1 MRRGMSDLELKA
13 SRISPS
19 EESPRSTRSD
29 SDRVFRCKLLI
40 LLVFMVEVPGIEP
53 GSEKESALGDHMLL
67 PLLILFRR
75 A

>member
-1 MRRGMSDLELKA
+1 
-13 SRISPS
+13 
-19 EESPRSTRSD
+19 
-29 SDRVFRCKLLI
+29 
-40 LLVFMVEVPGIEP
+40 MVEVPGIEP